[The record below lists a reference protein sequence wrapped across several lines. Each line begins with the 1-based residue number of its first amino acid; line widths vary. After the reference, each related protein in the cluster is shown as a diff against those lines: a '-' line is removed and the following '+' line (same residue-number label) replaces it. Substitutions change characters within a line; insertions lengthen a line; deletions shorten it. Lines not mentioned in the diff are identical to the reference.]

1 MVSST
6 LINNRHQPYPVLA
19 CKSRMLI
26 VSDSAERLTRLR
38 VSLFVGEV
46 EIAGASSPGEMCSA
60 CRGGYDLVVVDLS
73 PESISGVLKVLRGC
87 EGCAKIPVLVE
98 ADRLT
103 ADPRLAGLLP
113 QYRAMPCSQTDMVKL
128 ARRQIAPNDEGRR
141 ARGIL

>member
-60 CRGGYDLVVVDLS
+60 CRGAPGRIAS
-73 PESISGVLKVLRGC
+73 AISSHAV
-87 EGCAKIPVLVE
+87 
-98 ADRLT
+98 
-103 ADPRLAGLLP
+103 
-113 QYRAMPCSQTDMVKL
+113 QS
-128 ARRQIAPNDEGRR
+128 N
-141 ARGIL
+141 